1 MPALPFAPREFA
13 PDVLRFDSP
22 SPIRDAAIRV
32 AILATG
38 VGKDHLR
45 TIATLFSYN
54 AGLTFCPGVLQQS
67 KEKFRW
73 SRSRPNWVAAC
84 CVSR

>member
-1 MPALPFAPREFA
+1 MPALPFAPRELA

-38 VGKDHLR
+38 VGKDHPR
-45 TIATLFSYN
+45 TIAALFSYN
-54 AGLTFCPGVLQQS
+54 AGLTFCP
-67 KEKFRW
+67 W
-73 SRSRPNWVAAC
+73 RSATVRRNSDGAGPD
-84 CVSR
+84 RTE